1 MVGIHANSCAN
12 NKSEKMRIVRIVRR
26 VAVAVAVAVVLI
38 VVVVVV
44 VVLVLVLVLVLLVLA
59 NRSLC
64 DPLMVQPCQSCQAQH
79 SNHHDNQVASH

>member
-1 MVGIHANSCAN
+1 MVGIHGNSCAY

-26 VAVAVAVAVVLI
+26 VAVAVAVVL
-38 VVVVVV
+38 VVV

>member
-1 MVGIHANSCAN
+1 MVGIHGNSCAN

-26 VAVAVAVAVVLI
+26 VAVAVAVAVVL
-38 VVVVVV
+38 VVVV

>member
-1 MVGIHANSCAN
+1 MVGIHGNSCAN

-26 VAVAVAVAVVLI
+26 VAVAVAVVL
-38 VVVVVV
+38 VVVV
-44 VVLVLVLVLVLLVLA
+44 VLVLVLVLLVLA

>member
-1 MVGIHANSCAN
+1 MVGIHGNSCAN

-26 VAVAVAVAVVLI
+26 VAVAVAVAVVL
-38 VVVVVV
+38 VVVVV
-44 VVLVLVLVLVLLVLA
+44 VLVLVLVLLVLA

-79 SNHHDNQVASH
+79 SNHDNQVASH

>member
-1 MVGIHANSCAN
+1 MVGIHGNSCAN

-26 VAVAVAVAVVLI
+26 VAVAVAVVL
-38 VVVVVV
+38 VVVVV
-44 VVLVLVLVLVLLVLA
+44 VLVLVLVLLVLA

-79 SNHHDNQVASH
+79 SNHHDNHVASH

>member
-1 MVGIHANSCAN
+1 MVGIHGNSCAN

-26 VAVAVAVAVVLI
+26 VAVAVAVVL
-38 VVVVVV
+38 VVVV